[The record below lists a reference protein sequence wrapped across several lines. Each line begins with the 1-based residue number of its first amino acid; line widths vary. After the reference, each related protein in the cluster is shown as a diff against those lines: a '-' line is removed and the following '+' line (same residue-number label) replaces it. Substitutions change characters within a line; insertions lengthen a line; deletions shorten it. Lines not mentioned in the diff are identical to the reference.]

1 MKLSNSFQN
10 SNMSN
15 LNKDDKYWQELK
27 NDNYN
32 NTFPKVETWVNNLNS
47 EKSQTFN
54 LNRIHSM
61 KNFFALNKFKLVYSV
76 LILAV
81 VFAACNMPVTQN
93 ETLGHAISWKVSK
106 NSTEAQDKINSLT
119 WIDKSKLSVQEQSE
133 GDKAFLN
140 YSLILENKSNDE
152 MHNYMNEL
160 QNISGI
166 ASVQLFPLNQTM
178 ERPLYAAALH
188 SFFRVEVDARNKS
201 DAQVT
206 DELQK
211 QLKAAGVEDIKVGYK
226 TISDGQRI
234 LEVQPTESG
243 LNGKEDAM
251 KNKDFELSVKDGQNE
266 QFIKTRH
273 KTESLNLEG
282 KSDEEIKKAI
292 VEDMKKN
299 GTEVKSEDLKIE
311 RDAQGHVKV
320 EFTNKQNTKGRKM
333 ENKIEL
339 NVK

>member
-1 MKLSNSFQN
+1 MNS
-10 SNMSN
+10 
-15 LNKDDKYWQELK
+15 KDKYWQELK
-27 NDNYN
+27 SENHE
-32 NTFPKVETWVNNLNS
+32 NTFPKVKSWAKNLNS

-54 LNRIHSM
+54 LNRIQSM

-106 NSTEAQDKINSLT
+106 TGTEAQDKINSLS
-119 WIDKSKLSVQEQSE
+119 WIDKSKLSVQEQTE
-133 GDKAFLN
+133 GDKTFLN
-140 YSLILENKSNDE
+140 YSLILDNKSNDE
-152 MHNYMNEL
+152 MHSYMNEL

-166 ASVQLFPLNQTM
+166 ASVQLFPLNQTTKL
-178 ERPLYAAALH
+178 PLYAAALH
-188 SFFRVEVDARNKS
+188 SFFRVELDASNKS

-211 QLKAAGVEDIKVGYK
+211 QLKAAGVEDMKVGYK
-226 TISDGQRI
+226 TMSDGQRM

-243 LNGKEDAM
+243 LNGKEEAM

-273 KTESLNLEG
+273 KTDATLNLEG
-282 KSDEEIKKAI
+282 KTDDEIKKAI
-292 VEDMKKN
+292 IEDMKKN
-299 GTEVKSEDLKIE
+299 GNDVKPEDIKIE
-311 RDAQGHVKV
+311 RDEKGHVKV
-320 EFTNKQNTKGRKM
+320 EFTNKQDTKGRKM

-339 NVK
+339 KVK